1 MNMNKKE
8 KELAKR
14 SILHEAGILTGD
26 DWKTVELPSYLN
38 VDRILDYIQC
48 ISDVTQSLAERSLIN
63 E

>member
-8 KELAKR
+8 LAKR
-14 SILHEAGILTGD
+14 AILRDAGILTGD

-38 VDRILDYIQC
+38 VDRILDYVLC
-48 ISDVTQSLAERSLIN
+48 ISDVTNSLVERSLIN